1 MSHFYAHADAGEP
14 AVTINDYD
22 PGQPF
27 AVVSFGT
34 TWDIT
39 TSDPGWCRRVAA
51 AWNSAATSLEAARTA
66 ACPPGREAS
75 ERKKARR

>member
-22 PGQPF
+22 PAAPF
-27 AVVSFGT
+27 AVVSFGA

-39 TSDPGWCRRVAA
+39 STDPDWCRRVARAWDTA
-51 AWNSAATSLEAARTA
+51 ASALEAANAGTRRHA
-66 ACPPGREAS
+66 PRRSRRQEARS
-75 ERKKARR
+75 